1 MSRFLAPIHFL
12 MYDKVLF
19 LEAFVEN
26 YIDIAKDNNVEL
38 KELNSL
44 GEIEKSP
51 LDRIIDEDNIHLWI
65 QKKVEIVENRFAYVV
80 SEILKSD
87 KELIIELLKYSYR
100 KGRNENFNSNADDA
114 FKFIISR
121 FLDGMPCDNSISI
134 IESNEDFVKFI
145 IEIDNHEKFWEYGIS
160 SETYWEIRNK
170 YIKGLLSSS
179 RYDLFVENNIYE
191 IRGQLCLL

>member
-100 KGRNENFNSNADDA
+100 KGRNENFNSNTDDA

-191 IRGQLCLL
+191 IRG

>member
-100 KGRNENFNSNADDA
+100 KGRNENFNSNVDDA

-191 IRGQLCLL
+191 IRG

>member
-191 IRGQLCLL
+191 IRG

>member
-170 YIKGLLSSS
+170 YIKGLLSIS

-191 IRGQLCLL
+191 IRG

>member
-121 FLDGMPCDNSISI
+121 FLDGMPCDRVNEILISEENEVKWIRRVCVHKDIWEKAGVEVKNFYILRGLWVKAFVTELNSNFQYV
-134 IESNEDFVKFI
+134 ENEDGSM
-145 IEIDNHEKFWEYGIS
+145 EIK
-160 SETYWEIRNK
+160 K
-170 YIKGLLSSS
+170 
-179 RYDLFVENNIYE
+179 V
-191 IRGQLCLL
+191 

>member
-87 KELIIELLKYSYR
+87 KELMIELLKYSYR
-100 KGRNENFNSNADDA
+100 KGRNENFNSNVDDA

-191 IRGQLCLL
+191 IRG